1 MNMSVNSDNDRKIG
15 NNFIWEQKYRPDKID
30 DIILPEKIKSKIKDY
45 IQSGYIPPLLF
56 SGSSGLGKTT
66 LAIAICK
73 ELGVSYTIINASLD
87 RNIDTL
93 RDRIIDYASTKSVY
107 GDKKK
112 AIILDEYDFTSVNSM
127 QAMRGVLDKYSQ
139 NCFFIATC
147 NYPER
152 ITDALKSRFQIF
164 DFSDFDKSEIRDIK
178 IAYFKRLKT
187 ILDAENI
194 RYDSKDVVG
203 LINNTFPDIRKM
215 ISILQSSVVDGVIE
229 QNALV
234 NQSVIDIKEFF
245 SFIQEGKFDYWR
257 KWVSNALISSNYNTI
272 FNIINKTFLT
282 DTNIKKTPEN
292 VSNFCI
298 LLANYLNMCTNTPDH
313 EIVLSSFAADCFN
326 NIEFEQP

>member
-1 MNMSVNSDNDRKIG
+1 MNNSNNDFKIG
-15 NNFIWEQKYRPDKID
+15 NNFVWEQKYRPDNIE
-30 DIILPEKIKSKIKDY
+30 DIILPSKIKNKIKDY
-45 IQSGYIPPLLF
+45 IQAGYIPPLLF
-56 SGSSGLGKTT
+56 SGTSGLGKTT

-112 AIILDEYDFTSVNSM
+112 AIILDEYDFTSINSM

-164 DFSDFDKSEIRDIK
+164 DFTDFDKSEIRDIK
-178 IAYFKRLKT
+178 ISYYKRLKM
-187 ILDAENI
+187 ILDVEKI
-194 RYDSKDVVG
+194 RYDGKSIVD
-203 LINNTFPDIRKM
+203 LINNNFPDIRKM
-215 ISILQSSVVDGVIE
+215 ISILQSSVVDGAIAPD
-229 QNALV
+229 ALI
-234 NQSVIDIKEFF
+234 NNSVINITDLFKFV
-245 SFIQEGKFDYWR
+245 QEGKYDYWR

-272 FNIINKTFLT
+272 FHTINKAFLT
-282 DTNIKKTPEN
+282 DTKIRKTPEN

-298 LLANYLNMCTNTPDH
+298 LMANYLNMCSTTPDH
-313 EIVLSSFAADCFN
+313 EIVLSSFAADVYN
-326 NIEFEQP
+326 NIEFDDE